1 MDRTTDALAG
11 SDRLYAIKP
20 ILGKGQSF
28 IATSKILKGTRI
40 MSEAPVFKV
49 PRFATYTQS
58 VESIVIKELK
68 SLSRDQQRAFFA
80 LPNAYGSSHSPFL
93 GIARTNVLPLGS
105 GASEGGLLDAS
116 RINHL
121 CRHNAQN
128 T

>member
-1 MDRTTDALAG
+1 
-11 SDRLYAIKP
+11 
-20 ILGKGQSF
+20 
-28 IATSKILKGTRI
+28 

-58 VESIVIKELK
+58 VESIVIKELEC
-68 SLSRDQQRAFFA
+68 LSRDQQRAFFA

-105 GASEGGLLDAS
+105 GASEGGLLLDAS
-116 RINHL
+116 RINHS

-128 T
+128 TWNATIERLTIHAL